1 MDVLTLDNQIIHLTK
16 YVFQQSDILKFAYR
30 EFDNTKPFPLPN
42 VESSTMNLI
51 IHYTLNNDVE
61 ITENRDV
68 LFKLAM
74 ATDYLNM
81 PVLLDKV
88 CQNIADSII
97 GKSPKEIRSILYI
110 EEPLI

>member
-1 MDVLTLDNQIIHLTK
+1 MNVLTSDNKIIHLTK
-16 YVFQQSDILKFAYR
+16 DVFQQSDILKFAFR

-42 VESSTMNLI
+42 VESDTMNLI
-51 IHYTLNNDVE
+51 IHYTLNDIKIVE
-61 ITENRDV
+61 NQDV
-68 LFKLAM
+68 LFRLAM

-81 PVLLDKV
+81 PILLDKV
-88 CQNIADSII
+88 CQHIADSII